1 MMFSGYV
8 VVAVLTAALNGWAAT
23 TDFIGTR
30 AARGNAAKVGVPLS
44 WLVPLG
50 GLKAAGAVGLL
61 VGIAVPVI
69 GVAAAI
75 GLVLFFVCAVFAHL
89 RVRWYSTLA
98 FPGTFLLLAIG
109 ALVLRL
115 ASM

>member
-1 MMFSGYV
+1 MFSGYV
-8 VVAVLTAALNGWAAT
+8 IVAVLAAALNGWAAT
-23 TDFIGTR
+23 ADFTR
-30 AARGNAAKVGVPLS
+30 ASTAVDNADRVGVPQT
-44 WLVPLG
+44 WLFPLG

-61 VGIAVPVI
+61 VGIVVPVV

-89 RVRWYSTLA
+89 RVRWYATLA
-98 FPGTFLLLAIG
+98 FPGTFLLLALA
-109 ALVLRL
+109 ALLLRL

>member
-1 MMFSGYV
+1 MFAGYV
-8 VVAVLTAALNGWAAT
+8 VVALLAAALNGWAAT
-23 TDFIGTR
+23 ADFTR
-30 AARGNAAKVGVPLS
+30 AASAVDNAARVGVPQT
-44 WLVPLG
+44 WLFPLG

-61 VGIAVPVI
+61 VGIAVPVV

-98 FPGTFLLLAIG
+98 WPGSFLLLAVG
-109 ALVLRL
+109 ALLLRL
-115 ASM
+115 ASL